1 MRFVVYLLQGSHMG
15 RVGSIHWGPEHRH
28 ETVSV
33 YSLTEKNRRVT
44 HVTRLRS
51 ANCKDEIK
59 RVVSRD

>member
-1 MRFVVYLLQGSHMG
+1 MG

-33 YSLTEKNRRVT
+33 YSLTEKYRRVT

-51 ANCKDEIK
+51 ANYKDEIK